1 MDAAHNPRG
10 TEAQPDLNRGRA
22 ASEGRLMPSTTAL
35 FTAMSG
41 LNAHSRNIDVIGN
54 NVANISTTAFKSSR
68 MLFSSMYARTLSGG
82 TPPGD
87 ISGGTNPS
95 QIGLGV
101 NVAGTQRNM
110 GGGTLTPTGDQRDMA
125 VDGKGWFVVDRG
137 GEQLYTR
144 AGAFRSNAVGE
155 LTTVGGERL
164 MGYGVDANFNVV
176 QGQLAPIAVPLGGRT
191 IAEATTQVRF
201 SGNLD
206 ADGALPG
213 QGSQITL
220 GGTAS
225 AGLALVAGAVPA
237 PATPNVL
244 ELTSRVVD
252 IEDPASPGSGTP
264 LFTAGQVIEVR
275 AAEKGGRTLPSATL
289 TVTAA
294 TTIADINTFLTEAL
308 GIETTTGANPDSLT
322 PGVTVDPLTGILS
335 IVGNTGTANDL
346 SLDSGDIRLL
356 DSAGSFVRSPFIP
369 TKTATA
375 DGESIRTTF
384 IVYDSLGA
392 PVEVD
397 LTMVLEGR
405 SNAGTSWRYYVESG
419 DATGTPIQVGTGTFA
434 FDTNGQAVSTLPV
447 VVTIDRSGSGSG
459 SPLALNLHL
468 SADDGGMTAL
478 ADVDS
483 QIAATFRDGAP
494 IGTLAAFA
502 IGTDGTVN
510 GIFTNDVVR
519 PLGQIVLATFAND
532 EGILDMG
539 EGLFKSAANSGT
551 PVIGA
556 PGALGAGQV
565 VAGAL
570 EQSNVDL
577 GEEFIKLV
585 LSSTGYSAS
594 SRVIRTTDELMQQL
608 LVLGR

>member
-1 MDAAHNPRG
+1 
-10 TEAQPDLNRGRA
+10 
-22 ASEGRLMPSTTAL
+22 MPSTTAL

-68 MLFSSMYARTLSGG
+68 LLFSSMYARTLSGG

-87 ISGGTNPS
+87 ISGGTNPY

-101 NVAGTQRNM
+101 NTAGTQRNM
-110 GGGTLTPTGDQRDMA
+110 NGGTLTPTGDQRDLA
-125 VDGKGWFVVDRG
+125 VDGKGWFVVDRA

-144 AGAFRSNAVGE
+144 AGAFRFNALGE
-155 LTTVGGERL
+155 LTTASGERL
-164 MGYGVDANFNVV
+164 LGYGVDANFNVV
-176 QGQLAPIAVPLGGRT
+176 QGQLTPIAVPLGGRT

-206 ADGALPG
+206 ADGNLPG
-213 QGSQITL
+213 QGARITL
-220 GGTAS
+220 GGTPS
-225 AGLALVAGAVPA
+225 AGFALVPGAVPA
-237 PATPNVL
+237 PSVPNVL
-244 ELTSRVVD
+244 ELTSRLVD
-252 IEDPASPGSGTP
+252 IADPASPATP
-264 LFTAGQVIEVR
+264 LFAAGQVLELR
-275 AAEKGGRTLPSATL
+275 SAEKGGRTLP
-289 TVTAA
+289 TARLDITA
-294 TTIADINTFLTEAL
+294 TTTVADLNTFLTQAL
-308 GIETTTGANPDSLT
+308 GLEAAAGANPDGRT
-322 PGVTVDPLTGILS
+322 PGVSLDPLTGVLTID
-335 IVGNTGTANDL
+335 GNTGTANDL
-346 SLDSGDIRLL
+346 TIDTSDLRLL
-356 DSAGSFVRSPFIP
+356 SSSGSLIRAPFVP
-369 TKTATA
+369 TKAASA
-375 DGESIRTTF
+375 DGESVRTTF

-397 LTMVLEGR
+397 LTMVLESR
-405 SNAGTSWRYYVESG
+405 SNAGTTWRYYVESG
-419 DATGTPIQVGTGTFA
+419 DATGIPIQSGTGTFA
-434 FDTNGQAVSTLPV
+434 FDTTGQAVSTQPV
-447 VVTIDRSGSGSG
+447 VVTIDRTGTGAG
-459 SPLALNLHL
+459 TPLALNLHL
-468 SADDGGMTAL
+468 ATDEGGMTAL
-478 ADVDS
+478 ADTTS

-502 IGTDGTVN
+502 IGTDGVVN
-510 GIFTNDVVR
+510 GIFTNDAVR
-519 PLGQIVLATFAND
+519 PLGQIVLAKFAND
-532 EGILDMG
+532 EGVLDLG
-539 EGLFKSAANSGT
+539 EGMFKSASNSGT

-556 PGALGAGQV
+556 PGTLGAGQV